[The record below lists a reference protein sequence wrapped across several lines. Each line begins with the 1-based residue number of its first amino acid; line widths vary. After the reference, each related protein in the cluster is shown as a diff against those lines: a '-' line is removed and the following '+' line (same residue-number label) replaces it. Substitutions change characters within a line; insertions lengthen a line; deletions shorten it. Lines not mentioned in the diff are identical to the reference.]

1 MTDTRR
7 QDFADRQ
14 RALGRRRWEVWVSD
28 PERTRLKQRLDA
40 LRKTTNQE
48 RKNEK

>member
-7 QDFADRQ
+7 ADFAARQ

-40 LRKTTNQE
+40 LRKTNKPT
-48 RKNEK
+48 EKTA